1 MYLLR
6 RREQIPKVVKN
17 NEGTERVVLLK
28 EEEGKGANSKGRPV
42 GPHYYEREEKIKFM
56 DAHGIDVSVVSL
68 ANPWLDFLAPSEA
81 VLAAREIN
89 ADLQSYCSTYSP
101 PSSSYPNS
109 FTPQT
114 QKRLF
119 AFGSLPLVPGIETDQ
134 VLEAVGQVKELTY
147 LRGIV
152 MGTKGVGKGLDDPVM
167 EPIYAAI
174 AEAGLVVFVHP
185 HYGIENAFGE
195 QDNGHALA
203 LGLGFPFETTIAIA
217 RLILA
222 GVLDRHPTLK
232 LLLAHSAGAL
242 SALSSRLSSPP
253 AERLPVLFGQL
264 WYDAVTYGPEELAL
278 VERVMARANNYEGT
292 DDQLAFVDRVNGRSD
307 FLAPEGSFPGVERI
321 MFGTDHPFFPPLEGS
336 PNPSQQRWK
345 SVDENLDAIAGV
357 AGWGERERRR
367 VMGVTAVE
375 LFGALLGAKTSKM
388 TSTPP
393 PHFPPTVQ
401 YLTTPSPSRLL
412 PPAHRTTFCSPCPPS
427 LLPNPPPRVAIR
439 KIDDFRHPAN
449 GQSGL
454 FNASNKPIPRG
465 TWIRDYLGF
474 VHTEAESDPLSDYD
488 LSLQRTVV
496 EEVDPETGEVVQRVQ
511 VVGCDATKMG
521 NEARFVNDYRGVPGF
536 QRPNAVFELRE
547 WEMPDSGGQ
556 KSVRMAVRAGPHG
569 VEKGAEICVSYGR
582 GFWEKRRE
590 EEAAE
595 LAKRGA
601 NKASADGQVIPAGSQ
616 EAGAH
621 CKTLKKASR
630 RSNAL
635 VGVLLLPSPS
645 HRAHKGALRTSR

>member
-242 SALSSRLSSPP
+242 SALSSRLSSCIIHDPHVKD
-253 AERLPVLFGQL
+253 RLQNDFRYYL
-264 WYDAVTYGPEELAL
+264 DSCE
-278 VERVMARANNYEGT
+278 
-292 DDQLAFVDRVNGRSD
+292 LAFVDRVNGRSD

-367 VMGVTAVE
+367 VMG
-375 LFGALLGAKTSKM
+375 TSKM

-569 VEKGAEICVSYGR
+569 VEKGAEICV
-582 GFWEKRRE
+582 
-590 EEAAE
+590 
-595 LAKRGA
+595 
-601 NKASADGQVIPAGSQ
+601 IPAGSQ